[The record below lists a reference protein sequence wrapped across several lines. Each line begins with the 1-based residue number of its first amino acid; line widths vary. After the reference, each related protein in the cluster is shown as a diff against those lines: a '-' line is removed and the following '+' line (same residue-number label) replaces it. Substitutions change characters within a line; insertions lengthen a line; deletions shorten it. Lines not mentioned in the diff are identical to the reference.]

1 VLETMKEKIMLQ
13 KYKMKSRIKK
23 IKIKILSYLVYKDR
37 NFLQID
43 L

>member
-13 KYKMKSRIKK
+13 KYKMKIRIKK
-23 IKIKILSYLVYKDR
+23 IKINILSYLVYKDR